1 MHRNVA
7 SYAVVKTIL
16 VFLVFLTIGLVL
28 PNAVWA
34 HGGGGDGSGSG
45 GGGSSSSAGG
55 GGVIVAMGAAAA
67 AVLGVAA
74 MVAAAAALEAAA
86 AQATAAVLTPA
97 RTAREDKWDTAPREG
112 QQESAAARV

>member
-67 AVLGVAA
+67 A
-74 MVAAAAALEAAA
+74 ALEAAA